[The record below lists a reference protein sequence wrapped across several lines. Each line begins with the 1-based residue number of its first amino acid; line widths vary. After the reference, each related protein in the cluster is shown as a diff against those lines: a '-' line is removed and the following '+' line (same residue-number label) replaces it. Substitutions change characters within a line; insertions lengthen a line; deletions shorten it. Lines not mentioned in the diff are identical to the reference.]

1 MRKLLNVLKHC
12 SHLLFSYLFPN
23 YRHPLLPTT
32 CHVSRW
38 GSNPPT
44 PLEMWAQCTKAPSPG
59 GVTYQLVNT
68 VISGLF
74 KVLHNFTHLRKKEI
88 WLTWTGLYLLRVTEL
103 SVMDIFVVPWFPC
116 LSYFTLLYW
125 CFFCFPLLQW
135 VLFLFLFT
143 ITRRCLLDS
152 SQSDYRMLLVWRTS
166 GLF

>member
-1 MRKLLNVLKHC
+1 MKYPSSWFTDTNWFDDMRKLLNVLKHC
-12 SHLLFSYLFPN
+12 SHLLSSYLFPN

-74 KVLHNFTHLRKKEI
+74 KVLRNFTHLRKKGDLIDLNWIISPE
-88 WLTWTGLYLLRVTEL
+88 
-103 SVMDIFVVPWFPC
+103 
-116 LSYFTLLYW
+116 SYWIISYGY
-125 CFFCFPLLQW
+125 FCCALISLP
-135 VLFLFLFT
+135 VLFYSLVLVFL
-143 ITRRCLLDS
+143 LLP
-152 SQSDYRMLLVWRTS
+152 LVAM
-166 GLF
+166 GPLPFPVHHH